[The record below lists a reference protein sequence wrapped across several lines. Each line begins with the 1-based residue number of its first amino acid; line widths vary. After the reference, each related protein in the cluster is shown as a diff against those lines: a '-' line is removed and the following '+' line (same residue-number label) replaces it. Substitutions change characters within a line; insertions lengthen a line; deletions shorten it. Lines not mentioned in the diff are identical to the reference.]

1 MGTKQGRKFHDLDGD
16 GEEDAS
22 EPGLYNWEIHLF
34 AERTVNDTPFYVA
47 TTDVHGNFATPV
59 VSGCYTVCEVLKTDW
74 TQSFPNGA
82 PVGKDVVDCTGYD
95 GADYGPKG
103 YYECI
108 EANAVISDNVF
119 GNYTTAI
126 KKGLKFHDLNAN
138 GLKEDEEP
146 VLPGW
151 TINLEGVEGDGDVVA
166 DSTATNANGYYS
178 FEVNPGTY
186 TITEQCP
193 LAEGWRQSTPG
204 PRTDEA
210 GCGDNAHV
218 VTMESEDVDDD
229 NHFGNFKDAV
239 KSGMKFHDLDHSG
252 GWTAGDE
259 VMEGWTIYLDGT
271 DGAGNTVHQETQTD
285 ENGMYSFTV
294 PPGSYVVCEDLPGD
308 WNQTFPAAGQGIV
321 ACPAEYGGGLGYEV
335 ELDSEGSH
343 TDNDFGND
351 PKMIVGGASHP
362 SNVLALLAPW
372 LGLIAVGLLVMGTVT
387 LWRRKAT

>member
-166 DSTATNANGYYS
+166 DSTATDANGYYS

-229 NHFGNFKDAV
+229 NHFGNFQLGSLTVTKTVNWNGADPV
-239 KSGMKFHDLDHSG
+239 EGQTFEICIQGPSYPN
-252 GWTAGDE
+252 GDE
-259 VMEGWTIYLDGT
+259 AGACQTIDYDGGT
-271 DGAGNTVHQETQTD
+271 LTWN
-285 ENGMYSFTV
+285 
-294 PPGSYVVCEDLPGD
+294 DLIPGD
-308 WNQTFPAAGQGIV
+308 YTV
-321 ACPAEYGGGLGYEV
+321 TE
-335 ELDSEGSH
+335 
-343 TDNDFGND
+343 TD
-351 PKMIVGGASHP
+351 PVTMWTVQIVG
-362 SNVLALLAPW
+362 
-372 LGLIAVGLLVMGTVT
+372 
-387 LWRRKAT
+387 